1 MADPGVMVVGIN
13 RMEDK
18 IMRRIILPI
27 AAVICGLGLILSCGK
42 EVQEQVLEPV
52 QELVTEDNSTAESI
66 IYLTAEGFGGADT
79 RVSVL
84 DDTVIWETGDVVG
97 FNYMGQSP
105 VTVDG
110 DKAYIAGGSFGTV
123 CALYPCPS
131 EANFFISTT
140 PTITVPATYSS
151 ANNYMVGAR
160 QHIPLPMGSY
170 YNSSGNPK
178 SLTFR
183 HVTAAVKVMLWNA
196 CSQDIIVDQVVVKTD
211 TYRINGSVT
220 LDLRD
225 GNLGVAASYESSSA
239 SDRSVTVQ
247 FPSSGEGALTIAAGD
262 NTKSVQV
269 PILPIEA
276 DNITIEVYAHTA
288 SFSTSLKVYSYTASS
303 PALARNQMLTAKV
316 KVNTDFP
323 SRIVTLSG
331 SSYTAQDGDMLT
343 GTAGQ
348 NAQIKIAN
356 NAKVFLNNVTINVP
370 ENDGHRYSALTCE
383 GNATIVLFGNN
394 NITGGKLATGLQ
406 AGEPG
411 TTLTIKGTGSLTTTG
426 RKNGAGIGSVNTAE
440 SGRVKDCGNI
450 VIKSGTITAYGGSY
464 AAGIG
469 GASDMD
475 CGNITI
481 EGGNVTAYGGNWA
494 AGIGSSDSGSF
505 TEATQCGSIT
515 ISGGTVYAKGGVLAA
530 GIGCG
535 VYGCCGAITITSG
548 VTRVEAVKGD
558 DDGGNSAPCSIG
570 KSLGGM
576 GFPDS
581 KSGIIKI
588 GDTYYYSITDSPFVY
603 QP

>member
-1 MADPGVMVVGIN
+1 
-13 RMEDK
+13 
-18 IMRRIILPI
+18 MRRFFSTVVAI
-27 AAVICGLGLILSCGK
+27 ICGLGIVLSCGK
-42 EVQEQVLEPV
+42 ENVQEPV
-52 QELVTEDNSTAESI
+52 QEPVIEDTPATDNI
-66 IYLTAEGFGGADT
+66 IYLIAEGFGGDNT
-79 RVSVL
+79 KVSVL
-84 DDTVIWETGDVVG
+84 DDTVIWEDGDVVG

-105 VTVDG
+105 VTVEG
-110 DKAYIAGGSFGTV
+110 DKAYIAGGSLGTV

-131 EANFFISTT
+131 EANFFISST
-140 PTITVPATYSS
+140 PTITVPATYGS
-151 ANNYMVGAR
+151 ANNYMVGTR

-170 YNSSGNPK
+170 YNSSGNPT

-183 HVTAAVKVMLWNA
+183 HVSAAVKVMLWNA
-196 CSQDIIVDQVVVKTD
+196 CSQDIIVDKVVVKTD

-220 LDLRD
+220 LDLTD
-225 GNLGVAASYESSSA
+225 GNLGMASSYASSGA

-247 FPSSGEGALTIAAGD
+247 FPSSGEGALVIAAGD

-269 PILPIEA
+269 PILPIGA

-303 PALARNQMLTAKV
+303 PALARNRMLTAKV
-316 KVNTDFP
+316 KINTDFP
-323 SRIVTLSG
+323 SRVVSLSS

-348 NAQIKIAN
+348 NAQIKIAAG
-356 NAKVFLNNVTINVP
+356 AKVFLNNVTINVP
-370 ENDGHRYSALTCE
+370 DNDGHRYSALACE
-383 GNATIVLFGNN
+383 GNATIILYGNN
-394 NITGGKLATGLQ
+394 NLTGGAYATGLQ
-406 AGEPG
+406 AGDPG
-411 TTLTIKGTGSLTTTG
+411 TTLTIKGTGSLTATG

-440 SGRVKDCGNI
+440 SGHVKDCGNI
-450 VIKSGTITAYGGSY
+450 VIKGGTITANGGSY

-469 GASDMD
+469 GASNMD

-481 EGGNVTAYGGNWA
+481 EGGIVYAYGGGWA

-505 TEATQCGSIT
+505 TEATQCGKIT

-535 VYGCCGAITITSG
+535 VYGCCGDITITSG

-558 DDGGNSAPCSIG
+558 DNGGNSAPCSIG
-570 KSLGGM
+570 HSLGGN
-576 GFPDS
+576 GFPYS
-581 KSGIIKI
+581 YSGHIKI
-588 GDTYYYSITDSPFVY
+588 GDTYYSSITDSPFVY